1 MPSKRLR
8 VPRLA
13 LLFALIGT
21 TTAAVSCSSSPST
34 ATSSIK
40 VVAAENFYGDLVKQ
54 IGGAHVEVTSVL
66 SNPDADPHLF
76 QPGTATGQSVA
87 VADLVIMNGV
97 GYDDWMKRLLDAA
110 PNDNRKVLVVA
121 DVVHAGGDDPNPHL
135 WYDPLA
141 MPAVVE
147 AIASALED
155 ADHTNAAAYRSR
167 ARRTVKS
174 IDTIIGAVKDLR
186 ASFAGKPVA
195 YTERVPGLL
204 LIDAGIRVL
213 TPPGFYRAV
222 EDGTDP
228 APADV
233 QRMQQLL
240 TGHQIDALLYNS
252 QATSPITEQLQSIAE
267 EERIPIVPVTE
278 TLPHGQTFESW
289 QLKQIAALRAALE
302 QSANP

>member
-1 MPSKRLR
+1 M
-8 VPRLA
+8 
-13 LLFALIGT
+13 
-21 TTAAVSCSSSPST
+21 
-34 ATSSIK
+34 
-40 VVAAENFYGDLVKQ
+40 
-54 IGGAHVEVTSVL
+54 
-66 SNPDADPHLF
+66 
-76 QPGTATGQSVA
+76 
-87 VADLVIMNGV
+87 
-97 GYDDWMKRLLDAA
+97 
-110 PNDNRKVLVVA
+110 
-121 DVVHAGGDDPNPHL
+121 
-135 WYDPLA
+135 
-141 MPAVVE
+141 
-147 AIASALED
+147 
-155 ADHTNAAAYRSR
+155 
-167 ARRTVKS
+167 
-174 IDTIIGAVKDLR
+174 R